1 LRYLSGSGGWQLDD
15 VDLSEYLLKYRDCEL
30 TLIITATGE
39 AEERIVC
46 GICGFAL
53 DEVKEC
59 PRCRLINEDTARRIM
74 ELLVE
79 QREAMFR
86 EVEEILR
93 DDEGGGG

>member
-1 LRYLSGSGGWQLDD
+1 
-15 VDLSEYLLKYRDCEL
+15 
-30 TLIITATGE
+30 
-39 AEERIVC
+39 
-46 GICGFAL
+46 
-53 DEVKEC
+53 
-59 PRCRLINEDTARRIM
+59 M